1 MFNTYKDLIENN
13 IKNVV
18 ALNSDAE
25 YSELFKAMEY
35 SISAGGKRIR
45 PSLMMEFVSV
55 CGEDPHIALHFAT
68 ALEMIH
74 TYSLIHDDLPC
85 MDDDDLRRG
94 KPSCHIAFGESTAL
108 LAGDALL
115 TEAFSVAMDT
125 EGVKSEN
132 IVKACKILASLA
144 GAKGMI
150 GGQVI
155 DLKYENSETEV
166 SLEIIDEIHL
176 LKTACLLIAAAK
188 IGCILADAD
197 DKKIKA
203 AEDYAKY
210 IGLAFQIRDD
220 ILDVTS
226 TEEELGKPIGSD
238 ETSNK
243 STYVSILGLDN
254 ANKKVQEYT
263 NLAIV
268 SLEIFGSKADNLR
281 KLAIDLANR
290 NK

>member
-1 MFNTYKDLIENN
+1 MFNTYKDLLENK
-13 IKNVV
+13 IKEVV
-18 ALNSDAE
+18 SCTEKTE
-25 YSELFKAMEY
+25 YSELYKAMEY

-45 PSLMMEFVSV
+45 PSLMMEFATV
-55 CGEDPHIALHFAT
+55 CGSEPKVALDFAT

-94 KPSCHIAFGESTAL
+94 KPSCHIAFSEATAL

-125 EGVKSEN
+125 KGVRAEN
-132 IVKACKILASLA
+132 IVKACKVLASLS
-144 GAKGMI
+144 GANGMI

-155 DLKYENSETEV
+155 DLKYENSPESV
-166 SLEIIDEIHL
+166 SLKIVDQIHL
-176 LKTACLLIAAAK
+176 LKTACLLMAAAK

-197 DKKIKA
+197 DAKIKA

-220 ILDVTS
+220 ILDVIS

-238 ETSNK
+238 ESSNK
-243 STYVSILGLDN
+243 STYVSILGLEN
-254 ANKKVQEYT
+254 ANNKVREYT
-263 NLAIV
+263 DLAIK
-268 SLEIFGSKADNLR
+268 SLEIFGEKADNLR
-281 KLAIDLANR
+281 KLALDLSIR
-290 NK
+290 KK

>member
-1 MFNTYKDLIENN
+1 MLNTYKDLIEDN

-25 YSELFKAMEY
+25 YSQLFKAMEY

-45 PSLMMEFVSV
+45 PSLMMEFASV
-55 CGEDPHIALHFAT
+55 CGKDPHIALHFAT

-125 EGVKSEN
+125 KGVNAEN
-132 IVKACKILASLA
+132 IVKACKVLASLS

-166 SLEIIDEIHL
+166 SLEIVDEIHL
-176 LKTACLLIAAAK
+176 LKTACLLMAAAK

-243 STYVSILGLDN
+243 STHVSILGLDN

-263 NLAIV
+263 NLAID

>member
-13 IKNVV
+13 IKSVV

-125 EGVKSEN
+125 KGVNAEN
-132 IVKACKILASLA
+132 IVKACKVLASLS

-166 SLEIIDEIHL
+166 SLEIVDEIHL
-176 LKTACLLIAAAK
+176 LKTACLLMAAAK

-263 NLAIV
+263 NLAID

>member
-13 IKNVV
+13 IKSVV

-176 LKTACLLIAAAK
+176 LKTACLLMAAAK

-243 STYVSILGLDN
+243 STHVSILGLDN

-263 NLAIV
+263 NLAID

>member
-1 MFNTYKDLIENN
+1 MLDSYKNLLEDK
-13 IKNVV
+13 IKEVV
-18 ALNSDAE
+18 SCNKDAK

-45 PSLMMEFVSV
+45 PSLMMEFTAV
-55 CGEDPHIALHFAT
+55 CGNDPKIALNFAT

-94 KPSCHIAFGESTAL
+94 KPSCHIAFSESTAL

-125 EGVKSEN
+125 EGVKAEN
-132 IVKACKILASLA
+132 IVKACKVLASLA

-155 DLKYENSETEV
+155 DLKYENSQSDV
-166 SLEIIDEIHL
+166 PLSIIDEIHL
-176 LKTACLLIAAAK
+176 LKTGCLLMAAAK
-188 IGCILADAD
+188 IGCILASAD
-197 DKKIKA
+197 DEKIKA

-220 ILDVTS
+220 ILDVIS

-238 ETSNK
+238 TQNDK
-243 STYVSILGLDN
+243 TTV
-254 ANKKVQEYT
+254 
-263 NLAIV
+263 V
-268 SLEIFGSKADNLR
+268 SLIGLEKAK
-281 KLAIDLANR
+281 KLAKDLTYEAIGLLDMINKDNEFLKELTLYLLDR
-290 NK
+290 NY

>member
-1 MFNTYKDLIENN
+1 MLNTYKDLIENN

-25 YSELFKAMEY
+25 YSQLFKAMEY

-45 PSLMMEFVSV
+45 PSLMMEFASV
-55 CGEDPHIALHFAT
+55 CGKDPRIALNFAT

-125 EGVKSEN
+125 KGVNAEN
-132 IVKACKILASLA
+132 IVNACKVLASLS

-176 LKTACLLIAAAK
+176 LKTACLLMAAAK

-197 DKKIKA
+197 DKKIRA

-238 ETSNK
+238 KASNK

-263 NLAIV
+263 NLAID

>member
-1 MFNTYKDLIENN
+1 MLNTYKDLIENN

-125 EGVKSEN
+125 KGVNAEN
-132 IVKACKILASLA
+132 IVKACKVLASLS

-176 LKTACLLIAAAK
+176 LKTACLLMAAAK

-243 STYVSILGLDN
+243 STHVSILGLDN

-263 NLAIV
+263 NLAID

>member
-1 MFNTYKDLIENN
+1 MLNNYKSLIENK
-13 IKNVV
+13 IEEVV
-18 ALNSDAE
+18 SLNNNAE
-25 YSELFKAMEY
+25 YSELFDAMKY

-45 PSLMMEFVSV
+45 PALMMEFATV
-55 CGEDPHIALHFAT
+55 CGKDPKIALNFAT

-94 KPSCHIAFGESTAL
+94 KPSCHIAFSQSTAL

-125 EGVKSEN
+125 EGVKAEN
-132 IVKACKILASLA
+132 IVKATKVLASLA

-155 DLKYENSETEV
+155 DLKYEKAPKKAPLSV
-166 SLEIIDEIHL
+166 IDEIHL
-176 LKTACLLIAAAK
+176 LKTGCLLIAAAK
-188 IGCILADAD
+188 IGCILADASHAQ
-197 DKKIKA
+197 IKA

-210 IGLAFQIRDD
+210 IGLAFQMRDD
-220 ILDVTS
+220 ILDVIS
-226 TEEELGKPIGSD
+226 SAEELGKPIGSD
-238 ETSNK
+238 EASNK

-254 ANKKVQEYT
+254 ANKKVMEYT
-263 NLAIV
+263 SLAIN
-268 SLEIFGSKADNLR
+268 SLQIFGEKAEGLR
-281 KLAIDLANR
+281 KLALDLANR
-290 NK
+290 KK

>member
-1 MFNTYKDLIENN
+1 MLNTYKDLIEDN

-125 EGVKSEN
+125 ESVKSEN

-176 LKTACLLIAAAK
+176 LKTACLLMAAAK

-243 STYVSILGLDN
+243 STHVSILGLDN

-263 NLAIV
+263 NLAID

>member
-13 IKNVV
+13 IKSVV

-176 LKTACLLIAAAK
+176 LKTACLLMAAAK

-263 NLAIV
+263 NLAID

>member
-1 MFNTYKDLIENN
+1 MLDSYKNLLEDK
-13 IKNVV
+13 IKEVV
-18 ALNSDAE
+18 SCNKDAE
-25 YSELFKAMEY
+25 FSELFKAMEY

-45 PSLMMEFVSV
+45 PSLMMEFAAV
-55 CGEDPHIALHFAT
+55 CGNDPKIALKFAT

-94 KPSCHIAFGESTAL
+94 KPSCHIAFSESTAL

-125 EGVKSEN
+125 EGVKAEN
-132 IVKACKILASLA
+132 IVKACKVLASLA

-155 DLKYENSETEV
+155 DLKYENSQSDV
-166 SLEIIDEIHL
+166 PLSIIDEIHL
-176 LKTACLLIAAAK
+176 LKTGCLLMAAAK
-188 IGCILADAD
+188 IGCILASAD
-197 DKKIKA
+197 DEKIKA

-220 ILDVTS
+220 ILDVIS

-238 ETSNK
+238 ESSNK
-243 STYVSILGLDN
+243 STYVSILGLEN
-254 ANKKVQEYT
+254 ANNKVREYT
-263 NLAIV
+263 DLAIK
-268 SLEIFGSKADNLR
+268 SLDVFGEKADNLK
-281 KLAIDLANR
+281 KLALDLSIR
-290 NK
+290 KK